1 MHERRLLRTAAIL
14 LVVMQLS
21 IASGAN
27 PSADTTANGN
37 PLLRE
42 SPLPFQFPPF
52 DKIKPEHFPPAFAAG
67 MEEQLKDV
75 AAIAQ
80 DAAKPSFE
88 NTIVALER
96 TGQTLNR
103 VNAIFS
109 NLAAANT
116 NPVLQKMEGEIA
128 PKLAAHNDAIY
139 LNSALFARV
148 HALYE
153 QRDKLG
159 LDPESRWLLERY
171 HKDFVHAGAQLSD
184 SDKEKLKALN
194 GEIATVQITFD
205 QNVLKEKNA
214 SSVVVEKR
222 SELAGLPENQIA
234 AAAATAKEE
243 GKEGKFVLPLMNTT
257 GQPVLSSLEN
267 RALRERIMQTS
278 LARNSHGGEFDNRE
292 VVRRLTKLRAQQAQ
306 LLGFANHAAYQL
318 DEQTAGSVAAVNKLL
333 GDLAPPAV
341 ANARREAAELQ
352 KIVDQEKGGF
362 QVAPWDWAF
371 YTEKVRQARYAFD
384 EAELRPYFELDHVLM
399 DGVLYAATQLY
410 GITFKERH
418 DLPPHH
424 PDARIFE
431 VSNSDGSPLALLMT
445 DPYARP
451 SKRGGAWMHEYV
463 TQNEL
468 LGTKPVVAFHLNIP
482 KPAAGEPCL
491 LTYDE
496 VTVAFHE
503 FGHALHGMFSNVKYP
518 RFGGTNVPRDFV
530 EFPSQVN
537 EMWATWPE
545 ILSHYAKHY
554 KTGEAM
560 PAALL
565 EKIQATQQFN
575 QGFATTEYIAASALD
590 QAWHQLTP
598 DQIPTDALAFE
609 SAALK
614 KAGVDFPLVP
624 PRYRTAYFS
633 HAFNDNGYSAGY
645 YSYLWSEVLDAD
657 SVEWFKQHGGLK
669 RENGDRFRET
679 LLSRGGSAEAMTLFR
694 NFIGRD
700 PQIAPLLKRRGL
712 DKDQTHVA
720 PKTQM

>member
-1 MHERRLLRTAAIL
+1 MDRPRFILFSTAAAL
-14 LVVMQLS
+14 GLCLQL
-21 IASGAN
+21 AAAKEAGQSGAKG
-27 PSADTTANGN
+27 DN
-37 PLLRE
+37 PLLQK
-42 SPLPFQFPPF
+42 STLPYQFPPF
-52 DKIKPEHFPPAFAAG
+52 DRIKPEHFPPAFAAG
-67 MEEQLKDV
+67 MAEELKEVD
-75 AAIAQ
+75 AIAT
-80 DAAKPSFE
+80 DPAKPTFE
-88 NTIVALER
+88 NTIVALEKS
-96 TGQTLNR
+96 GQTLGR

-109 NLAAANT
+109 NLASANT
-116 NPVLQKMEGEIA
+116 NPALQKMESEIA
-128 PKLAAHNDAIY
+128 PKLAAHNDAIR

-148 HALYE
+148 RSLYE

-171 HKDFVHAGAQLSD
+171 EKDFVHAGAQLSD
-184 SDKEKLKALN
+184 PDKEKLKTLN
-194 GEIATVQITFD
+194 AEIATVQITFD

-214 SSVVVEKR
+214 SSIVVDKR
-222 SELAGLPENQIA
+222 AELTGLPDNQIA
-234 AAAATAKEE
+234 AASAAAKVEQ
-243 GKEGKFVLPLMNTT
+243 KEGKFVLPLMNTT

-267 RALRERIMQTS
+267 RALRERILQTS

-292 VVRRLTKLRAQQAQ
+292 VVLRLVRLRAEQAK

-318 DEQTAGSVAAVNKLL
+318 DEQTAGTVAAVNKLL

-362 QVAPWDWAF
+362 QVAAWDWAY

-384 EAELRPYFELDHVLM
+384 EAELRPYFELNKVLS
-399 DGVLYAATQLY
+399 DGILYAATELY

-482 KPAAGEPCL
+482 KPPAGEPCL

-503 FGHALHGMFSNVKYP
+503 FGHALHGMFSAVKYP
-518 RFGGTNVPRDFV
+518 RFGGTNVPRDFA

-554 KTGEAM
+554 KTGEPM

-565 EKIQATQQFN
+565 EKIQAAQQFN
-575 QGFATTEYIAASALD
+575 QGFATTEYIAAAALD

-598 DQIPTDALAFE
+598 EQIPTDALAFE
-609 SAALK
+609 KAALK
-614 KAGVDFPLVP
+614 KAGVDDPLVP
-624 PRYRTAYFS
+624 PRYRTTYFS

-657 SVEWFKQHGGLK
+657 SVEWFKQHGGLT
-669 RENGDRFRET
+669 RENGDRFRAT
-679 LLSRGGSAEAMTLFR
+679 ILSRGGSAEAMSLFR
-694 NFIGRD
+694 NFTGA
-700 PQIAPLLKRRGL
+700 PPNIAPLLKRRGL
-712 DKDQTHVA
+712 DNNQGSA
-720 PKTQM
+720 PKSN